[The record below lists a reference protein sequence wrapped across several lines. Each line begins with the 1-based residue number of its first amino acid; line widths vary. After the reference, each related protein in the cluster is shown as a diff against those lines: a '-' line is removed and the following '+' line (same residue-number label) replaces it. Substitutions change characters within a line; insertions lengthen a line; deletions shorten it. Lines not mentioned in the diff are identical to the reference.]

1 MSWRIP
7 SIPSKMEQKTVRTN
21 PPTDKVL
28 WIEISPKICAVD
40 FVGYTWYTPPEFNMG
55 FFSSRTIILQ
65 NTVWFKT
72 YGVHQHRLSS
82 NQNMPHKMTTI
93 LNCVEHVWTTKSLGL
108 WPIRFFSGDLLA
120 SWWRLSSRAGMPK
133 GDECWMLECWMS
145 ISPFFLGGW
154 RIWRFMGFNLREGY
168 MHEKMENS

>member
-1 MSWRIP
+1 MTDPINPIQNGAKNRSDQ
-7 SIPSKMEQKTVRTN
+7 STN
-21 PPTDKVL
+21 
-28 WIEISPKICAVD
+28 WQSSVD
-40 FVGYTWYTPPEFNMG
+40 RNFTKKLRRRLYGIYMIYTPRIQHG
-55 FFSSRTIILQ
+55 IFFSSRTIILQ